1 MTLVTRSSWATNLG
15 ESKVG
20 KKNMILKNYVWIDD
34 AGKIAET
41 KENTLPKT
49 WRKGRLLGAKGQ
61 EVSDLQAKEWG
72 LGKSKAKAPAEN
84 KGK

>member
-1 MTLVTRSSWATNLG
+1 MTLVTRASFSGKSELQ
-15 ESKVG
+15 VG
-20 KKNMILKNYVWIDD
+20 KNNMELKKYVWIDD

-41 KENTLPKT
+41 SENTLPKT
-49 WRKGRLLGAKGQ
+49 WRKGKLLGAKGQ

-84 KGK
+84 KSK

>member
-20 KKNMILKNYVWIDD
+20 KNKMILKNYVWIDD
-34 AGKIAET
+34 AGKVAET

-49 WRKGRLLGAKGQ
+49 WRKGQ

>member
-1 MTLVTRSSWATNLG
+1 MMKL
-15 ESKVG
+15 
-20 KKNMILKNYVWIDD
+20 KKYVWIDD

-41 KENTLPKT
+41 SDNQMPKA
-49 WRKGRLLGAKGQ
+49 WRKGKLLGVKGH

-84 KGK
+84 KSK

>member
-1 MTLVTRSSWATNLG
+1 MTLVTRASFSGKSELQ
-15 ESKVG
+15 VG
-20 KKNMILKNYVWIDD
+20 KANMLLKKYVWIDE

-41 KENTLPKT
+41 TENKLPKG
-49 WRKGRLLGAKGQ
+49 WRKGKLLGAKGH

-72 LGKSKAKAPAEN
+72 LGKKAKAPAEN